1 MGINPT
7 PTVAECCKRLSISG
21 LHRILGSGCAS
32 EINAE
37 IRSFDR
43 PDGHQGRPC
52 KYIGAAAL
60 TIVLF
65 VLFVRNMFVCRST
78 NSTNFTVT
86 RHPLLINKSFLRLA
100 EYRFICVSRTERGLY
115 PFTRIMSQCL
125 NIFTPFQNIS
135 FRLAKRSISAPETV
149 RFATL
154 NDMYL

>member
-1 MGINPT
+1 MGVFHFKKFDVCDDRSAMKVGT
-7 PTVAECCKRLSISG
+7 DGVL
-21 LHRILGSGCAS
+21 LGSATEVSMNITSGCAS

-115 PFTRIMSQCL
+115 PFTRIMSQC
-125 NIFTPFQNIS
+125 
-135 FRLAKRSISAPETV
+135 
-149 RFATL
+149 
-154 NDMYL
+154 